1 MLEKGIGSIWIEG
14 EISNFSKPAS
24 GHWYFSLKDET
35 AQLRAAMFKNK
46 NNRVSFTP
54 ENGQKVLIRAQ
65 VTLYQA
71 RGEFQVVV
79 EHMEEA
85 GAGLLMRQ
93 FEALKQQLSNE
104 GLFSNEQKKA
114 VPTQARHIGIITS
127 ATGAAIRDA
136 LSVIKRRAPST
147 EVTVFPTA
155 VQGESATPQII
166 KAIESANRYKKCDV
180 LLLIRGGGS
189 IEDLWCFNEE
199 SVVRAVFASNIPL
212 VSGIGHEVDFT
223 ITDFVADKRAP
234 TPSVAAE
241 TVTTDQYELM
251 SHIDLMSARLMREM
265 SHKLTMNQQK
275 MVKLNERLVA
285 FHPRHQMKNLKLR
298 LIHAQSKLNS
308 QARNLVTTRQQQ
320 LRLSIEAIRHSN
332 PVRLIQLY
340 AKQIENYS
348 HQNTVSMKA
357 QVTQSKHQLA
367 LQARS
372 LDNLSPLKTLSRG
385 FAVVSK
391 KKQTISSVKQLTTD
405 DDIEIHFKDGN
416 RQARVL

>member
-46 NNRVSFTP
+46 NTRVSFIA

-104 GLFSNEQKKA
+104 GLFSTEYKKA
-114 VPTQARHIGIITS
+114 VPTQANHIGIITS
-127 ATGAAIRDA
+127 ASGAAIRDA

-155 VQGESATPQII
+155 VQGESATAQII
-166 KAIESANRYKKCDV
+166 KAIESANRYEKCDV

-199 SVVRAVFASNIPL
+199 SVARAIFASNIPV
-212 VSGIGHEVDFT
+212 VSGIGHETDFT
-223 ITDFVADKRAP
+223 IADFVADKRAP

-251 SHIDLMSARLMREM
+251 SHIDLMSARLAREM
-265 SHKLTMNQQK
+265 SHKLALNKQK

-298 LIHAQSKLNS
+298 LIYAQSKLNS
-308 QARNLVTTRQQQ
+308 QARNLVMTRQQQ
-320 LRLSIEAIRHSN
+320 LRLSIEAIRHQN
-332 PVRLIQLY
+332 PITLIKVY
-340 AKQIENYS
+340 AKQVENYS
-348 HQNTVSMKA
+348 HQNIISMKSR
-357 QVTQSKHQLA
+357 VTQSRHQLE

-391 KKQTISSVKQLTTD
+391 QQQTISSVKQLTAH
-405 DDIEIHFKDGN
+405 DDIEIHLKDGIKKA
-416 RQARVL
+416 QIL